1 MGRHYRKTKH
11 TKKTV
16 AIAAIIFFAAIA
28 LLFFA
33 KQPSDNLYIKNI
45 TDKVMSVVS
54 AEMIWQDKA
63 VASYDNKSQDVK
75 KQGTEKNTAKK
86 KDNKLSKD
94 MSGDKDKMPEIAII
108 VDDGGANLEFAKRVS
123 KLKIPLTWAI
133 LPYERHT
140 KDYSAIALENGIPFL
155 LHLPMQAV
163 TDKQGSNKYLIG
175 EGMTS
180 SDVKKVT
187 QAAIET
193 LPYCIGINNHRGSLT
208 TTDKKT
214 TTPFLQNMK
223 DRNLLFVDSA
233 TSAKTIAY
241 SLARN
246 LDVKAL
252 KNDIF
257 LDNKSDEKAIED
269 MLNIAVKMAKRRGR
283 IIAICHF
290 RPTTVSFLEH
300 LDARY
305 EKIPVNFINIPQM
318 AEDVYE

>member
-11 TKKTV
+11 PKKTA

-28 LLFFA
+28 LLFFV
-33 KQPSDNLYIKNI
+33 KQQNDNLYIKNI

-54 AEMIWQDKA
+54 AEMMRQDNA
-63 VASYDNKSQDVK
+63 VASCDNKSQDVK

-86 KDNKLSKD
+86 KDNKLNKD
-94 MSGDKDKMPEIAII
+94 MSVDKDKMPEIAII

-140 KDYSAIALENGIPFL
+140 KDYSAIALENDIPFL

-163 TDKQGSNKYLIG
+163 SDKRGSKNYIIG

-180 SDVKKVT
+180 GEIKKIT

-193 LPYCIGINNHRGSLT
+193 LPYCIGVNNHRGSLAT
-208 TTDKKT
+208 TNRKIMQ
-214 TTPFLQNMK
+214 PFLYEVK
-223 DRNLLFVDSA
+223 SRDLLFVDSA

-241 SLARN
+241 PMAR
-246 LDVKAL
+246 DFGVKAL

-290 RPTTVSFLEH
+290 RPATVSFLEH
-300 LDARY
+300 LDTRY
-305 EKIPVNFINIPQM
+305 EKIPVNFIDISKM
-318 AEDVYE
+318 SEEIYE